1 MPQGA
6 RYEDLEN
13 FAMFRKY
20 TTANV
25 TAWYNGPRR
34 REAKN
39 GDVHLVSFNKT
50 TSWGITIFVNQTQQ
64 NSCRLKLGPSK
75 GDSATS
81 TFTWSENSGVTD
93 IRAGSDSDKSD
104 ELRIYSDPPDFQFE
118 KPLSF
123 FVRTLKY
130 NSHG

>member
-1 MPQGA
+1 
-6 RYEDLEN
+6 
-13 FAMFRKY
+13 MFRKY
-20 TTANV
+20 AIANV

-39 GDVHLVSFNKT
+39 GDVRLVVSFDKT
-50 TSWGITIFVNQTQQ
+50 TSWGIATFVNQTQQ
-64 NSCRLKLGPSK
+64 NSCRLKLGPSE

-81 TFTWSENSGVTD
+81 IYTWSENSGVTD
-93 IRAGSDSDKSD
+93 IRAGSDSDESD

-123 FVRTLKY
+123 FCA
-130 NSHG
+130 HFEI